1 MVIYFNSSVRIK
13 EVFTNMMTENKPWY
27 KSQTK
32 VGAVLIAGAAVLATI
47 GGWLTGSVDM
57 VSAVTALIAEVGA
70 MKLAFGIRDWPV
82 INKKK

>member
-1 MVIYFNSSVRIK
+1 MVICFNNSSRTK
-13 EVFTNMMTENKPWY
+13 EVLTFIMEENKPWY

-32 VGAVLIAGAAVLATI
+32 IGAVLIAGAAILATV
-47 GGWLTGSVDM
+47 GGYLTGSVDM
-57 VSAVTALIAEVGA
+57 VSAITALIAEVGA

>member
-1 MVIYFNSSVRIK
+1 MTKII
-13 EVFTNMMTENKPWY
+13 MTENKPWY

-32 VGAVLIAGAAVLATI
+32 IGAVLIAGAAVLATI
-47 GGWLTGSVDM
+47 GGYLTGSVDLAG
-57 VSAVTALIAEVGA
+57 SVTALIAEIGA